1 MNLWGIWSGK
11 CLGMNSKEL
20 FNYLSKTGKVKRN
33 PEVHT
38 GVLRCS
44 SWGGRPE
51 EGTASPT
58 FNLMALPA
66 ATLPSHF
73 LRFGA
78 GER

>member
-1 MNLWGIWSGK
+1 M
-11 CLGMNSKEL
+11 LGDESKEL
-20 FNYLSKTGKVKRN
+20 FNYLSQTGKVKRN

-44 SWGGRPE
+44 GWGGGAE
-51 EGTASPT
+51 EGTASPI

-73 LRFGA
+73 LRFGT
-78 GER
+78 EET